1 MAEIA
6 VIIPH
11 LNDGLRLRRCLTEL
25 MPQATDEVEVVVVD
39 NGSKQPLDE
48 LRQEFPEVR
57 FLLEKRKGAA
67 EARNRGVAETNAQ
80 ILAFIDSDCVP
91 AADWLAVA
99 RCVGDRGDL
108 IGGRVGVF
116 DETPPPRSGAQAF
129 ETVFAFDFRTY
140 VEKKGFSGS
149 GNLVTRRDVFE
160 ATGPFLTGLSE
171 DLNWCHRATALGFRL
186 VYADHLRVQHPTRED
201 WPALRQKWRRLTD
214 EGFGINGNTPSARL
228 RWALRAVAMPA
239 SAVVHVPKMLSHP
252 TLRDWRERLRGLSTL
267 FRLRLL
273 RMIWMLDQA
282 VRGR

>member
-11 LNDGLRLRRCLTEL
+11 LNDALRLRRCLTEL
-25 MPQATDEVEVVVVD
+25 MPQVTDEVEVVVVD

-48 LRQEFPEVR
+48 LRRDFPWVR
-57 FLLEKRKGAA
+57 FLLETRKGAA
-67 EARNRGVAETNAQ
+67 EARNRGVAETDAKA
-80 ILAFIDSDCVP
+80 LAFIDSDCVP
-91 AADWLAVA
+91 AADWIAVA
-99 RCVGDRGDL
+99 RAVGDLGDL
-108 IGGRVGVF
+108 IGGRVDVF

-149 GNLVTRRDVFE
+149 GNLVTRRDVFD

-186 VYADHLRVQHPTRED
+186 AYADHLRVQHPTRDD
-201 WPALRQKWRRLTD
+201 WPALRRKWRRLTD
-214 EGFGINGNTPSARL
+214 EGFGINGNTPGARL
-228 RWALRAVAMPA
+228 HWALRAVAMPA
-239 SAVVHVPKMLSHP
+239 SAVVHVPKMLRHP
-252 TLRDWRERLRGLSTL
+252 TLRDWGERRRGLSTL

>member
-11 LNDGLRLRRCLTEL
+11 LNDALRLRRCLTEL
-25 MPQATDEVEVVVVD
+25 MPQVSDEVEVVVVD

-48 LRQEFPEVR
+48 LQRDFPKVR
-57 FLLEKRKGAA
+57 FLRETRVGAA
-67 EARNRGVAETNAQ
+67 EARNRGVAETNAPM
-80 ILAFIDSDCVP
+80 LAFIDSDCVP
-91 AADWLAVA
+91 AADWVAVA
-99 RCVGDRGDL
+99 RVVGDLGDL
-108 IGGRVGVF
+108 IGGRVDVF

-129 ETVFAFDFRTY
+129 ETVFAFDFQTY

-186 VYADHLRVQHPTRED
+186 VYANDLHVQHPTRDD
-201 WPALRQKWRRLTD
+201 WPALRRKWRRLTN
-214 EGFGINGNTPSARL
+214 EGFGINGNTPNARL
-228 RWALRAVAMPA
+228 RWALRALAMPA
-239 SAVVHVPKMLSHP
+239 SAVVHVPKVLRHP
-252 TLRDWRERLRGLSTL
+252 ALRDSGERLRGLITL
-267 FRLRLL
+267 FRVRLL
-273 RMIWMLDQA
+273 RMIWMLAQA